1 MQYLPKI
8 IFGLVAA
15 AQLAAVALPSSA
27 SAEELKKIAILPKTL
42 VNDVF
47 QIRIVKAAEGEAK
60 KDGVATETFASR
72 NHAAIE
78 DQINIIETLIARGEF
93 GALIVAAVD
102 SKGLG
107 NVLDK
112 AAKAGLYVILVD
124 SGVEKGAYVTT
135 IGTNNKVASSAGA
148 EFAAS
153 LIDGK
158 GNVAMLEGE
167 PGGQTAADRSSGFHE
182 GIAKFPGIKL
192 VASINGHWTEPGGLE
207 ATEALIA
214 GHKDLDLIF
223 VASDMMG
230 IGARQVLERAAKKAT
245 EAGDTTQAARF
256 TAVKIVG
263 FDGVAEGFKAV
274 KDGSFSGTIAQNP
287 EAMGTGAVDIAVQL
301 MKGEK
306 KASDFPK
313 FIDSG
318 ATVITK
324 DNVDEVSN
332 KLALKQ

>member
-1 MQYLPKI
+1 MKYLSQI
-8 IFGLVAA
+8 IVGLVAA
-15 AQLAAVALPSSA
+15 VQLTAVTLPISA
-27 SAEELKKIAILPKTL
+27 SAEQLKKIAILPKTL

-47 QIRIVKAAEGEAK
+47 QIRIVKAAELEAK
-60 KDGVATETFASR
+60 KDGIATETFASR
-72 NHAAIE
+72 SHSAIE

-93 GALIVAAVD
+93 GALIIAAVD

-112 AAKAGLYVILVD
+112 AAKAGLYVVLVD

-135 IGTNNKVASSAGA
+135 IGTNNKVAASAGA

-153 LIDGK
+153 LIDKK
-158 GNVAMLEGE
+158 GNIAMLEGE
-167 PGGQTAADRSSGFHE
+167 PGGQTAADRTSGFHE

-192 VASINGHWTEPGGLE
+192 VASISGHWTEPGGLE
-207 ATEALIA
+207 ATEAIIA

-223 VASDMMG
+223 AASDMMG
-230 IGARQVLERAAKKAT
+230 IGARQVLERAAQKAK
-245 EAGDTTQAARF
+245 EAGDNAQAERF
-256 TAVKIVG
+256 KAVKIVG
-263 FDGVAEGFKAV
+263 FDGVAEAFKAV
-274 KDGSFSGTIAQNP
+274 KDGSFSGTVAQNP
-287 EAMGTGAVDIAVQL
+287 ETMGTGAVDIAVQL

-306 KASDFPK
+306 KPSDFPK

-324 DNVDEVSN
+324 DNVDEIVK
-332 KLALKQ
+332 KLGLTL

>member
-1 MQYLPKI
+1 MKYLPKI
-8 IFGLVAA
+8 IVGLVAA
-15 AQLAAVALPSSA
+15 VQLTAVTLPISA
-27 SAEELKKIAILPKTL
+27 SAEQLKKIAILPKTL

-47 QIRIVKAAEGEAK
+47 QIRIVKAAELEAK

-72 NHAAIE
+72 SHSAIE

-93 GALIVAAVD
+93 GALIIAAVD

-112 AAKAGLYVILVD
+112 AAKAGLYVVLVD

-135 IGTNNKVASSAGA
+135 IGTNNKVAARAGA

-153 LIDGK
+153 LISKK

-167 PGGQTAADRSSGFHE
+167 PGGQTAADRTSGFHE

-192 VASINGHWTEPGGLE
+192 VASISGHWTEPGGLE
-207 ATEALIA
+207 ATEAIIA

-223 VASDMMG
+223 AASDMMG
-230 IGARQVLERAAKKAT
+230 IGARQVLERAAQKAK
-245 EAGDTTQAARF
+245 EAGDNAQAERF
-256 TAVKIVG
+256 NAVKIVG
-263 FDGVAEGFKAV
+263 FDGVAEAFKAV
-274 KDGSFSGTIAQNP
+274 KDGSFSGTVAQNP
-287 EAMGTGAVDIAVQL
+287 ETMGTGAVDIAVQL

-306 KASDFPK
+306 KPSDFPK

-318 ATVITK
+318 ATLITK
-324 DNVDEVSN
+324 DNVDEIVN
-332 KLALKQ
+332 KLGLTL

>member
-1 MQYLPKI
+1 MKYLPKI
-8 IFGLVAA
+8 IAGLVAA
-15 AQLAAVALPSSA
+15 VQLTAATLPIPA
-27 SAEELKKIAILPKTL
+27 RAEELKKVAILPKTL

-47 QIRIVKAAEGEAK
+47 QIRIVKAAELEAK
-60 KDGVATETFASR
+60 KDGIATETFASR
-72 NHAAIE
+72 SHSAIE
-78 DQINIIETLIARGEF
+78 DQINIIETRSPRGEF
-93 GALIVAAVD
+93 GALIIAAVD

-107 NVLDK
+107 SVLDK
-112 AAKAGLYVILVD
+112 ATKAGLYVILVD

-148 EFAAS
+148 EFTAS

-167 PGGQTAADRSSGFHE
+167 PGGQTAADRSSGFHD

-192 VASINGHWTEPGGLE
+192 VASINGHWTLPGGLE

-214 GHKDLDLIF
+214 GHKDLDLVF
-223 VASDMMG
+223 AASDMMG
-230 IGARQVLERAAKKAT
+230 IGARQVLQRAAQKAK
-245 EAGDTTQAARF
+245 EAGDNAQAERC

-274 KDGSFSGTIAQNP
+274 KDGSFSGTVAQNP
-287 EAMGTGAVDIAVQL
+287 EAMGTGAVDIAFQL
-301 MKGEK
+301 MKDEK

-324 DNVDEVSN
+324 DNVDEIS
-332 KLALKQ
+332 KELALKQ

>member
-1 MQYLPKI
+1 MKYLSQI
-8 IFGLVAA
+8 IVGLVAA
-15 AQLAAVALPSSA
+15 VQLTAFTLPISA
-27 SAEELKKIAILPKTL
+27 SAEQLKKIAILPKTL

-47 QIRIVKAAEGEAK
+47 QIRIVKAAELEAK
-60 KDGVATETFASR
+60 KDGIATETFASR
-72 NHAAIE
+72 SHSAIE

-93 GALIVAAVD
+93 GALIIAAVD

-112 AAKAGLYVILVD
+112 AAKAGLYVVLVD

-135 IGTNNKVASSAGA
+135 IGTNNKVAASAGA

-153 LIDGK
+153 LIDKK
-158 GNVAMLEGE
+158 GNIAMLEGE
-167 PGGQTAADRSSGFHE
+167 PGGQTAADRTSGFHE

-192 VASINGHWTEPGGLE
+192 VASISGHWTEPGGLE
-207 ATEALIA
+207 ATEAIIA

-223 VASDMMG
+223 AASDMMG
-230 IGARQVLERAAKKAT
+230 IGARQVLERAAQKAK
-245 EAGDTTQAARF
+245 EAGDNAQAERF
-256 TAVKIVG
+256 KAVKIVG
-263 FDGVAEGFKAV
+263 FDGVAEAFKAV
-274 KDGSFSGTIAQNP
+274 KDGSFSGTVAQNP
-287 EAMGTGAVDIAVQL
+287 ETMGTGAMDIAVQL

-306 KASDFPK
+306 KPSDFPK

-324 DNVDEVSN
+324 DNVDEIVK
-332 KLALKQ
+332 KLGLTL

>member
-1 MQYLPKI
+1 MQFLPKI
-8 IFGLVAA
+8 IVGLAAA
-15 AQLAAVALPSSA
+15 AQLAALAFPTPVN
-27 SAEELKKIAILPKTL
+27 AEQLKKIAILPKTL

-47 QIRIVKAAEGEAK
+47 QIRIVKAAESESR
-60 KDGVATETFASR
+60 KDGIATETFASR

-124 SGVEKGAYVTT
+124 SGVEKGTYVTT
-135 IGTNNKVASSAGA
+135 IGTNNKAAAGA
-148 EFAAS
+148 GADFAAT
-153 LIDGK
+153 LINGK

-182 GIAKFPGIKL
+182 VFAKYPGVKL

-223 VASDMMG
+223 AASDMMG
-230 IGARQVLERAAKKAT
+230 IGARQVLERAAKKAS
-245 EAGDTTQAARF
+245 EAGDNTQAARF
-256 TAVKIVG
+256 SAVKIVG

-274 KDGSFSGTIAQNP
+274 KDGSFSATIAQDP
-287 EAMGTGAVDIAVQL
+287 EAMGTQAVDIAVQL

-306 KASDFPK
+306 KAGDFPK

-324 DNVDEVSN
+324 DNVDEVAN

>member
-1 MQYLPKI
+1 MKYLSQI
-8 IFGLVAA
+8 IVGLVAA
-15 AQLAAVALPSSA
+15 VQLTAVTLPISA
-27 SAEELKKIAILPKTL
+27 SAEQLKKIAILPKTL

-47 QIRIVKAAEGEAK
+47 QIRIVKAAELEAK

-72 NHAAIE
+72 SHSAIE

-93 GALIVAAVD
+93 GALIIAAVD

-112 AAKAGLYVILVD
+112 AAKAGLYVVLVD

-135 IGTNNKVASSAGA
+135 IGTNNKIAASAGA

-153 LIDGK
+153 LIGGK

-167 PGGQTAADRSSGFHE
+167 PGGQTAADRTSGFHE

-192 VASINGHWTEPGGLE
+192 VASISGHWTEPGGLE
-207 ATEALIA
+207 ATEAIIA

-223 VASDMMG
+223 AASDMMG
-230 IGARQVLERAAKKAT
+230 IGARQVLQRAAQKAK
-245 EAGDTTQAARF
+245 EAGDNAQAERF
-256 TAVKIVG
+256 NAVKIVG
-263 FDGVAEGFKAV
+263 FDGVAEAFKAV
-274 KDGSFSGTIAQNP
+274 KDGNFSGTVAQNP
-287 EAMGTGAVDIAVQL
+287 ETMGTGAVDIAVQL
-301 MKGEK
+301 MKGAK
-306 KASDFPK
+306 KPSDFPK

-318 ATVITK
+318 ATLITK
-324 DNVDEVSN
+324 DNVDEIVN
-332 KLALKQ
+332 KLGLTL

>member
-1 MQYLPKI
+1 MKYLPKI
-8 IFGLVAA
+8 IAGLVAA
-15 AQLAAVALPSSA
+15 LQLTAVTLPIPVR
-27 SAEELKKIAILPKTL
+27 AEELKKVAILPKTL

-47 QIRIVKAAEGEAK
+47 QIRIVKAAELEAK
-60 KDGVATETFASR
+60 KDGIATETFASR
-72 NHAAIE
+72 SHSAIE

-93 GALIVAAVD
+93 GALIIAAVD

-107 NVLDK
+107 SVLDK
-112 AAKAGLYVILVD
+112 ATKAGLYVILVD

-135 IGTNNKVASSAGA
+135 IGTNNKVAAGAGA

-167 PGGQTAADRSSGFHE
+167 PGGQTAADRTSGFHD

-192 VASINGHWTEPGGLE
+192 VASINGHWTLPGGLE

-214 GHKDLDLIF
+214 GHKDLDLVF
-223 VASDMMG
+223 AASDMMG
-230 IGARQVLERAAKKAT
+230 IGARQVLQRAAQKAK
-245 EAGDTTQAARF
+245 EAGDNAQAERF

-274 KDGSFSGTIAQNP
+274 KDGSFSGTVAQNP
-287 EAMGTGAVDIAVQL
+287 EAMGTGAVDIAFQL

-324 DNVDEVSN
+324 DNVDEIS
-332 KLALKQ
+332 KELALKQ

>member
-8 IFGLVAA
+8 IVGLVAA
-15 AQLAAVALPSSA
+15 AQLAAVALPTSA
-27 SAEELKKIAILPKTL
+27 SAEQLKKIAILPKTL

-124 SGVEKGAYVTT
+124 SGVEKGTYVTT

-182 GIAKFPGIKL
+182 GLRNFRNQTCSL
-192 VASINGHWTEPGGLE
+192 INGHWTEAGGLE

-223 VASDMMG
+223 AASDMMG
-230 IGARQVLERAAKKAT
+230 MVLAKFWNELQK
-245 EAGDTTQAARF
+245 R
-256 TAVKIVG
+256 
-263 FDGVAEGFKAV
+263 
-274 KDGSFSGTIAQNP
+274 N
-287 EAMGTGAVDIAVQL
+287 
-301 MKGEK
+301 
-306 KASDFPK
+306 
-313 FIDSG
+313 
-318 ATVITK
+318 
-324 DNVDEVSN
+324 
-332 KLALKQ
+332 

>member
-1 MQYLPKI
+1 MKYLRQI
-8 IFGLVAA
+8 IVGLVAA
-15 AQLAAVALPSSA
+15 VHLTAVTLPISA
-27 SAEELKKIAILPKTL
+27 SAEQLKKIAILPKTL

-47 QIRIVKAAEGEAK
+47 QIRIVKAAELEAK
-60 KDGVATETFASR
+60 KYGITTESFASR
-72 NHAAIE
+72 SHAAVE

-93 GALIVAAVD
+93 GALIIAAVD

-107 NVLDK
+107 NVLNK

-124 SGVEKGAYVTT
+124 SGVEKGDYVTT
-135 IGTNNKVASSAGA
+135 VQTNNKAGAAAGA

-153 LIDGK
+153 LIKEK

-167 PGGQTAADRSSGFHE
+167 PGGQTAADRKSGFHE

-223 VASDMMG
+223 AASDMMG
-230 IGARQVLERAAKKAT
+230 IGARQVLERAAQKAKD
-245 EAGDTTQAARF
+245 AGDNAQAERF
-256 TAVKIVG
+256 KAVKIVG
-263 FDGVAEGFKAV
+263 FDGVTEGFKAV
-274 KDGSFSGTIAQNP
+274 KDGSFSGDVAQDP
-287 EAMGTGAVDIAVQL
+287 ETMGTRAIDIAVQL

-306 KASDFPK
+306 KPGDFPK
-313 FIDSG
+313 SIDSG
-318 ATVITK
+318 FTIVTK
-324 DNVDEVSN
+324 DNVDQIAN
-332 KLALKQ
+332 KLGLKL

>member
-1 MQYLPKI
+1 MKYFSQI
-8 IFGLVAA
+8 IVGLVAA
-15 AQLAAVALPSSA
+15 VQLTVVMLPIST
-27 SAEELKKIAILPKTL
+27 SAEQIKKIAILPKTL

-47 QIRIVKAAEGEAK
+47 QIRIVKAAELEAK

-72 NHAAIE
+72 NHSAIE

-93 GALIVAAVD
+93 GALIIAAVD

-112 AAKAGLYVILVD
+112 AAKAGLYVVLVD

-135 IGTNNKVASSAGA
+135 IGTNNKVAASAGA

-158 GNVAMLEGE
+158 GNIAMLEGE
-167 PGGQTAADRSSGFHE
+167 PGGQTAADRTSGFHE

-192 VASINGHWTEPGGLE
+192 VASISGHWTEPGGLE
-207 ATEALIA
+207 ATEAIIA

-223 VASDMMG
+223 AASDMMG
-230 IGARQVLERAAKKAT
+230 IGARQVLERAAQKAK
-245 EAGDTTQAARF
+245 EAGDNAQAERF
-256 TAVKIVG
+256 NAVKIVG
-263 FDGVAEGFKAV
+263 FDGVAEAFKAV
-274 KDGSFSGTIAQNP
+274 KDGSFSGTVAQNP
-287 EAMGTGAVDIAVQL
+287 ETMGTGAVDIAVQL

-306 KASDFPK
+306 KPSDFPK

-324 DNVDEVSN
+324 DNVDEVVK
-332 KLALKQ
+332 KLALTP

>member
-1 MQYLPKI
+1 MKYLPKI
-8 IFGLVAA
+8 IVGLVAA
-15 AQLAAVALPSSA
+15 AQLAAVAQPSLA
-27 SAEELKKIAILPKTL
+27 SAEQLKKIAILPKTL

-47 QIRIVKAAEGEAK
+47 QIRIVKAAEVEAK
-60 KDGVATETFASR
+60 KDGIATETFASR

-135 IGTNNKVASSAGA
+135 IGTNNKVASSAAA

-153 LIDGK
+153 LIGGK

-207 ATEALIA
+207 ATETLIA
-214 GHKDLDLIF
+214 GHKHLDLIF
-223 VASDMMG
+223 AASDMMG

-245 EAGDTTQAARF
+245 EAGDSTQAARF

>member
-1 MQYLPKI
+1 MKYIRQI
-8 IFGLVAA
+8 IVGLI
-15 AQLAAVALPSSA
+15 AAVHLTAVTLPISA
-27 SAEELKKIAILPKTL
+27 SAEQLKKIAILPKTL

-47 QIRIVKAAEGEAK
+47 QIRIVQAAEREAK
-60 KDGVATETFASR
+60 KYGIATESFASR
-72 NHAAIE
+72 SHAAVE
-78 DQINIIETLIARGEF
+78 DQINIIETLIARGDF
-93 GALIVAAVD
+93 GALIIAAVD

-112 AAKAGLYVILVD
+112 AAKAGLHVILVD

-135 IGTNNKVASSAGA
+135 IATNNKAGAGTGA

-153 LIDGK
+153 LINGK

-167 PGGQTAADRSSGFHE
+167 PGGQTAADRKSGFHE
-182 GIAKFPGIKL
+182 GIAKFPEIKL

-223 VASDMMG
+223 AASDMMG
-230 IGARQVLERAAKKAT
+230 IGARQV
-245 EAGDTTQAARF
+245 
-256 TAVKIVG
+256 
-263 FDGVAEGFKAV
+263 V
-274 KDGSFSGTIAQNP
+274 KDGSFSGTVAQMP
-287 EAMGTGAVDIAVQL
+287 ETMGTNAVDIAVQL

-306 KASDFPK
+306 KAGDFPK

-318 ATVITK
+318 ATLVIK
-324 DNVDEVSN
+324 ANVDNVAN
-332 KLALKQ
+332 TLGLKL

>member
-1 MQYLPKI
+1 MKYLSQI
-8 IFGLVAA
+8 IVGLVAA
-15 AQLAAVALPSSA
+15 VQLTAVTLPISA
-27 SAEELKKIAILPKTL
+27 SAEQLKKIAILPKTL

-47 QIRIVKAAEGEAK
+47 QIRIVKAAELEAK

-72 NHAAIE
+72 SHSAIE

-93 GALIVAAVD
+93 GALIIAAVD

-112 AAKAGLYVILVD
+112 AAKAGLYVVLVD

-135 IGTNNKVASSAGA
+135 IGTNNKIAASAGA

-153 LIDGK
+153 LISKK

-167 PGGQTAADRSSGFHE
+167 PGGQTAADRTSGFHE

-192 VASINGHWTEPGGLE
+192 VASISGHWTEPGGLE
-207 ATEALIA
+207 ATEAIIA

-223 VASDMMG
+223 AASDMMG
-230 IGARQVLERAAKKAT
+230 IGARQVLERAAQKAK
-245 EAGDTTQAARF
+245 EAGDNAQAERF
-256 TAVKIVG
+256 KAVKIVG
-263 FDGVAEGFKAV
+263 FDGVAEAFKAV
-274 KDGSFSGTIAQNP
+274 KDGSFSGTVAQNP
-287 EAMGTGAVDIAVQL
+287 ETMGTGAVDIAVQL

-306 KASDFPK
+306 KPSDFPK

-318 ATVITK
+318 ATLITK
-324 DNVDEVSN
+324 DNVDEIVS
-332 KLALKQ
+332 KLGLTL

>member
-1 MQYLPKI
+1 MKYLPKI
-8 IFGLVAA
+8 IAGFVLAG
-15 AQLAAVALPSSA
+15 QLAAVTLPSSA
-27 SAEELKKIAILPKTL
+27 NAEQLKKIAILPKTL

-60 KDGVATETFASR
+60 KDGIATETFASR

-153 LIDGK
+153 LINGK

-223 VASDMMG
+223 AASDMMG

-245 EAGDTTQAARF
+245 EAGDATQAARF

>member
-1 MQYLPKI
+1 MKYLSQI
-8 IFGLVAA
+8 IVGLVAA
-15 AQLAAVALPSSA
+15 VQLTAVTLPMSA
-27 SAEELKKIAILPKTL
+27 SAEQLKKIAILPKTL

-47 QIRIVKAAEGEAK
+47 QIRIVKAAELEAK

-72 NHAAIE
+72 SHSAIE

-93 GALIVAAVD
+93 GALIIAAVD

-112 AAKAGLYVILVD
+112 AAKAGLYVVLVD
-124 SGVEKGAYVTT
+124 SGVERGAYVTT
-135 IGTNNKVASSAGA
+135 IGTNNKVAATAGA

-158 GNVAMLEGE
+158 GNIAMLEGE
-167 PGGQTAADRSSGFHE
+167 PGGQTAADRTSGFHE

-192 VASINGHWTEPGGLE
+192 VASISGHWTEPGGLE
-207 ATEALIA
+207 ATEAIIA

-223 VASDMMG
+223 AASDMMG
-230 IGARQVLERAAKKAT
+230 IGARQVLERAAQKAK
-245 EAGDTTQAARF
+245 EAGDNAQAERF
-256 TAVKIVG
+256 TSVKIVG
-263 FDGVAEGFKAV
+263 FDGVAEAFKAV
-274 KDGSFSGTIAQNP
+274 KDGSFSGTVAQNP
-287 EAMGTGAVDIAVQL
+287 ETMGTGAVDIAVQL

-306 KASDFPK
+306 KPSDFPK

-324 DNVDEVSN
+324 DNVDEIVK
-332 KLALKQ
+332 KLGLTL

>member
-1 MQYLPKI
+1 MKYLSQI
-8 IFGLVAA
+8 IVGLVAA
-15 AQLAAVALPSSA
+15 VQLTAVTLPISA
-27 SAEELKKIAILPKTL
+27 SAEQLKKIAILPKTL

-47 QIRIVKAAEGEAK
+47 QIRIVKAAELEAK
-60 KDGVATETFASR
+60 KDGIATETFASR
-72 NHAAIE
+72 SHSAIE

-93 GALIVAAVD
+93 GALIIAAVD

-112 AAKAGLYVILVD
+112 ATKAGLYVVLVD
-124 SGVEKGAYVTT
+124 AGVEKGAYVTT
-135 IGTNNKVASSAGA
+135 IGTNNKVAASAGA

-158 GNVAMLEGE
+158 GNIAMLEGE
-167 PGGQTAADRSSGFHE
+167 PGGQTAADRTSGFHE

-192 VASINGHWTEPGGLE
+192 VASISGHWTEPGGLE
-207 ATEALIA
+207 ATEAIIA

-223 VASDMMG
+223 AASDMMG
-230 IGARQVLERAAKKAT
+230 IGARQVLERAAQKAK
-245 EAGDTTQAARF
+245 EAGNNGQAERF
-256 TAVKIVG
+256 KAVKIVG
-263 FDGVAEGFKAV
+263 FDGVTEGFKAV
-274 KDGSFSGTIAQNP
+274 KDGSFSGTVAQNP
-287 EAMGTGAVDIAVQL
+287 EAMGTEAVDIAVQL

-306 KASDFPK
+306 KPSDLPK

-324 DNVDEVSN
+324 DNVDEIAN
-332 KLALKQ
+332 KLGLKL

>member
-1 MQYLPKI
+1 MRSIRQI
-8 IFGLVAA
+8 IVGLI
-15 AQLAAVALPSSA
+15 AAVHLTAVTLPISA
-27 SAEELKKIAILPKTL
+27 SAEQLKKIAILPKTL

-47 QIRIVKAAEGEAK
+47 QIRIVQAAEREAK
-60 KDGVATETFASR
+60 KYGIATESFASR
-72 NHAAIE
+72 SHAAVE
-78 DQINIIETLIARGEF
+78 DQINIIETLIARGDF
-93 GALIVAAVD
+93 GALIIAAVD

-112 AAKAGLYVILVD
+112 ATKAGLYVVLVD
-124 SGVEKGAYVTT
+124 SGVEKGDYVTT
-135 IGTNNKVASSAGA
+135 IATNNKAGA
-148 EFAAS
+148 GSGAQFAAS
-153 LIDGK
+153 LINGK

-167 PGGQTAADRSSGFHE
+167 PGGQTAADRKSGFHE
-182 GIAKFPGIKL
+182 GIAKFPEIKL

-223 VASDMMG
+223 AASDMMG
-230 IGARQVLERAAKKAT
+230 IGARQVLERAAQKAK

-287 EAMGTGAVDIAVQL
+287 EAMG
-301 MKGEK
+301 
-306 KASDFPK
+306 
-313 FIDSG
+313 SG
-318 ATVITK
+318 CGGHCSSAHEGRK
-324 DNVDEVSN
+324 EG
-332 KLALKQ
+332 